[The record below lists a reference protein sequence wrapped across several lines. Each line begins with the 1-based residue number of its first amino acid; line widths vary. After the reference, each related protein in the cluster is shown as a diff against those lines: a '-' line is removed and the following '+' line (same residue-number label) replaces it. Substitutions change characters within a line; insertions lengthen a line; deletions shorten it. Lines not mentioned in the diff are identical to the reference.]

1 MPRFHNA
8 LPGSKTTQDLNL
20 FHLVQFQMTLEAG
33 RGCDAEY
40 KTPVNL
46 DRGKRNNK
54 DVVKIAKLWDANEVR
69 VLT

>member
-1 MPRFHNA
+1 
-8 LPGSKTTQDLNL
+8 
-20 FHLVQFQMTLEAG
+20 MTLEAG
-33 RGCDAEY
+33 TGCDAEY
-40 KTPVNL
+40 KTPVNS